1 MLWFVSPLV
10 EIFQTRR
17 ERVFKDESYGQLRR
31 GFGQVWVSGDEA
43 AAKAKKA
50 NTQGKLFS

>member
-1 MLWFVSPLV
+1 MVLSPLV

-43 AAKAKKA
+43 AAKAKEA